1 MSATK
6 KRRVED
12 EGRTFQ
18 EQWTNKYFFVAHA
31 EKALCLVCKKSIPV
45 MKDYNLRRHFEK
57 NHEAYQLLIGEK
69 RTQKI
74 EKLKKEMA
82 AQQFMFKK
90 SNQEAQASTH
100 ASYVVAYEIAKR
112 GKPFV
117 EGEFVKDCML
127 KVAEIVC
134 PDKQPAF
141 QNVSLS
147 RMTIT
152 RRVEEIGTDIK
163 EQLNSDVEKYVSVS
177 LALDESTDIGST
189 AQLLVFIRGVTEDF
203 QISEELFAMVSLKD
217 RTRGSDLCDAVSD
230 AIDKSNLQWSQLVG
244 VTTDGAPSMT
254 GKESGF
260 VTLLRKKAMDNSGS
274 DLIHYHCII
283 HQEALVARVL
293 NMKDVMK
300 IVVKCVNFIKK
311 TGLNHRQFK
320 TFLEECNAEHEDVVY
335 FAAVRW
341 LSKGATLMRF
351 FLLRNEI
358 AEFMNAKKQDVPELK
373 CYQWLCDL
381 SFLTDIM
388 SHLNNLN
395 LHLQG
400 VGKFVSS
407 LFDHV
412 KAFQRKLELL
422 QKQLKEGDLAHFMAC
437 KKLTEEN
444 RNGNEAMKLLR
455 SEKYTNLIE
464 NVKQEFQRRFCDFQS
479 HEAEFRLFSN
489 PFHCNPESA
498 PTNMQLELIELQ
510 ESSDLKSS
518 FQDLTLDKFYS
529 SVPASTYPA
538 LLRHASKMASLFGST
553 YICEKTFSTLNFNK
567 SKWRTAL
574 TDEHLQAVLQIST
587 TKYTPRYK
595 KLIGEKSQLHTS
607 H

>member
-1 MSATK
+1 
-6 KRRVED
+6 
-12 EGRTFQ
+12 
-18 EQWTNKYFFVAHA
+18 
-31 EKALCLVCKKSIPV
+31 
-45 MKDYNLRRHFEK
+45 
-57 NHEAYQLLIGEK
+57 
-69 RTQKI
+69 
-74 EKLKKEMA
+74 
-82 AQQFMFKK
+82 
-90 SNQEAQASTH
+90 
-100 ASYVVAYEIAKR
+100 
-112 GKPFV
+112 
-117 EGEFVKDCML
+117 
-127 KVAEIVC
+127 
-134 PDKQPAF
+134 
-141 QNVSLS
+141 
-147 RMTIT
+147 MTIT

-163 EQLNSDVEKYVSVS
+163 EQLNSDIEKYVSVS

-217 RTRGSDLCDAVSD
+217 RTRDSDLCDAVSD

-293 NMKDVMK
+293 NVNDVMK

-335 FAAVRW
+335 FAAVLW

-381 SFLTDIM
+381 SFLTDII

-407 LFDHV
+407 LYDHV

-479 HEAEFRLFSN
+479 HEAEFRLFFN

-510 ESSDLKSS
+510 ESSDLKSP